1 MLVRMRQPAIYDRL
15 LYVVYVYVCC
25 LEAATL
31 RRRQNTASDY
41 MNMSFFSYES
51 TSFFYALCMFE
62 F

>member
-1 MLVRMRQPAIYDRL
+1 MLVRMREPAIYDRL

-41 MNMSFFSYES
+41 MNMSFF
-51 TSFFYALCMFE
+51 FV
-62 F
+62 